1 MKTQSYLFLLV
12 TFLVSSKFI
21 AQVAESSQ
29 TIAVA
34 NPNVTSLSVKA
45 ESAARMMRLELIKLN
60 KYKVYDEFDMADVI
74 KSNPEY
80 SKDCFGQNCLV
91 KLGNSLNTDYVMCGS
106 LDLLGNK
113 IAITLKI
120 IDVKNKTIYK
130 SSVREF
136 DNQEME
142 VQRMIEIL
150 LKEMHGLSADKTLID
165 RLSFKND
172 VITSNNLGK
181 INNSGPRIG
190 AAALVGSIHE
200 FATRPEDQG
209 GIGIAPFV
217 SMIGYQLEGQ
227 YVGTENFSALVE
239 GVFNIS
245 GLEQGQFIPSFTF
258 MNGFRFGKGNWEIA
272 FGPGF
277 GLKQV
282 SNGFFDTQNIF
293 SANSRYF
300 SSSDWDIYAYETYKN
315 DPQYYSNGDPT
326 TGIFTAPSPAQVSG
340 EATYDFSKSH
350 FDKRGVTKLN
360 TSFVFAI
367 GKTFK
372 AGALNIPVNIF
383 YSSQKG
389 GGYTGFNVG
398 FNILKSK
405 RQLNKSYE

>member
-1 MKTQSYLFLLV
+1 MKTQSFFFILLALFV
-12 TFLVSSKFI
+12 ITKFI
-21 AQVAESSQ
+21 AQTTEPTQ

-34 NPNVTSLSVKA
+34 NPNVTSLTVKA

-80 SKDCFGQNCLV
+80 SADCFGQNCLI

-130 SSVREF
+130 SAVREF
-136 DNQEME
+136 DNQELE

-150 LKEMHGLSADKTLID
+150 LKEMHGVAPDKILVD
-165 RLSFKND
+165 RLAFKND

-190 AAALVGSIHE
+190 AAGLVGSIYE

-258 MNGFRFGKGNWEIA
+258 MNGFRFGKGNWELA

-282 SNGFFDTQNIF
+282 SNGFFDTENKF
-293 SANSRYF
+293 GTDSRYF
-300 SSSDWDIYAYETYKN
+300 SSSDWDTYTYETYKN
-315 DPQYYSNGDPT
+315 DPQYYSNGDPS
-326 TGIFTAPSPAQVSG
+326 TGFFNAPTPAAASGVSN
-340 EATYDFSKSH
+340 YDFSESH

-360 TSFVFAI
+360 TSFVFAV
-367 GKTFK
+367 GRTFK

-389 GGYTGFNVG
+389 GGYAGFNVG
-398 FNILKSK
+398 FNVLKSK
-405 RQLNKSYE
+405 KELNKL